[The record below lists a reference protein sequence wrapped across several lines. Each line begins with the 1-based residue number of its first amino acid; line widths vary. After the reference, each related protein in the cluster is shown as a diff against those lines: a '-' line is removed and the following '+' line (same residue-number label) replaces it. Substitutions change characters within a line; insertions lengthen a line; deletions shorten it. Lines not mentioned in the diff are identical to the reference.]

1 MLVEVLVVED
11 MANEKLPIDS
21 LVVKQSGV
29 KEC

>member
-11 MANEKLPIDS
+11 MANEKLQIDS

-29 KEC
+29 KEW